1 MLGRLWANTH
11 AALHALLRNITKKH
25 KQEHKIV
32 LVFSSGLECIH
43 IGCSCG
49 KTFFDGES
57 E

>member
-1 MLGRLWANTH
+1 MLERLWANTH
-11 AALHALLRNITKKH
+11 AALHALLRNITKTH

>member
-1 MLGRLWANTH
+1 MLERIWANTH

-25 KQEHKIV
+25 RPKHNIV
-32 LVFSSGLECIH
+32 LVFSAGLECIH

-49 KTFFDGES
+49 KTFFNGES